1 MADTKEKTVEQR
13 LADLEKENAVLR
25 EKVAALETGLESLM
39 AQPSAATAS
48 EAVTRSPKAPVQL
61 TGETFKV
68 GGKSYRL
75 RFPIIHF
82 KGRDYT
88 EAEVLASKEVQK
100 GLVEG
105 GFKVIEEA

>member
-1 MADTKEKTVEQR
+1 MAEAKEKTVEER
-13 LADLEKENAVLR
+13 LAALEAENALLR
-25 EKVAALETGLESLM
+25 DKVAALESGLETLM
-39 AQPSAATAS
+39 SQPAPAAG
-48 EAVTRSPKAPVQL
+48 EAVTRSPKTPVQL

-68 GGKSYRL
+68 AGKTYRL